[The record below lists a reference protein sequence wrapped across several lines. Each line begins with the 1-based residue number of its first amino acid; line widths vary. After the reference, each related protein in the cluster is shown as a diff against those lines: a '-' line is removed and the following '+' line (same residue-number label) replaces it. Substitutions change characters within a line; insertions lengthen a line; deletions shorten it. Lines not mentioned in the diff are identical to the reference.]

1 MTLKYFSRP
10 CLSMFFIKR
19 KRNKVQRQQTG
30 WFQRAETQPRKRYNK
45 GKITQ
50 SAIRDP
56 AIYQA
61 TTRAVL
67 VAYNLPRT
75 RQSTRPAAGRVTEVP
90 SWRHDQKFV
99 VSFLPHKPGDEND
112 HRSEDNMTSWVGRGC
127 RLVSLLEPR
136 QAAIEQQHQHQ
147 EVADGDQ
154 RDQPGV
160 VPG

>member
-1 MTLKYFSRP
+1 MYTNTATQPPNLDKIRQEIRTRKNRSYLMVPGPALKIIFFSCP
-10 CLSMFFIKR
+10 CLSTFFIKR

-75 RQSTRPAAGRVTEVP
+75 RQSTRPAAGRVTKVP
-90 SWRHDQKFV
+90 SWRHDQKFCCFF
-99 VSFLPHKPGDEND
+99 S
-112 HRSEDNMTSWVGRGC
+112 S
-127 RLVSLLEPR
+127 
-136 QAAIEQQHQHQ
+136 IET
-147 EVADGDQ
+147 
-154 RDQPGV
+154 RR
-160 VPG
+160 